1 MLCMFV
7 YILWHQNQMQ
17 TYSDKVMAISPSD
30 VIKIICAPLDS
41 LSPTFEWD
49 ENSNQALRS
58 SSAIFEID
66 EDFD

>member
-1 MLCMFV
+1 
-7 YILWHQNQMQ
+7 
-17 TYSDKVMAISPSD
+17 MAISPSD